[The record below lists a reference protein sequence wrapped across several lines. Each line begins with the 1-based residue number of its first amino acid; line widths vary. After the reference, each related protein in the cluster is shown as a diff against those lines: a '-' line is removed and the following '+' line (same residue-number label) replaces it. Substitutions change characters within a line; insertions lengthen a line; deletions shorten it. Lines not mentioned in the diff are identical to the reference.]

1 MNEIVRESVQRLGGT
16 YVDIWPGFVDDEN
29 RYTATGP
36 DVDGQTSR
44 LRANDGV
51 LFTRAGA
58 RKVAHF
64 ADTEIKRILEAKR
77 TGTGSCRGPADRAP
91 ARAPESRPRS
101 TSRSMRPCRRCPN
114 SPERRRCSR
123 SRSSDRSCR

>member
-1 MNEIVRESVQRLGGT
+1 MERLGGT

-36 DVDGQTSR
+36 DVDGQSAR

-58 RKVAHF
+58 RKAAHF
-64 ADTEIKRILEAKR
+64 ADTEIKRLLDAKR
-77 TGTGSCRGPADRAP
+77 PGRQL
-91 ARAPESRPRS
+91 PRS
-101 TSRSMRPCRRCPN
+101 RRRRRR
-114 SPERRRCSR
+114 ERRRARLLST
-123 SRSSDRSCR
+123 S